1 MAVARQARK
10 ELGPGSSDLEQF
22 ELPGYFA
29 KRQDGSLDLISG
41 ITGVTGP
48 DDYAPRTEKTECTMQ
63 REIPGG
69 NREIDVHLGRHY
81 QSN

>member
-41 ITGVTGP
+41 ITAVTGP
-48 DDYAPRTEKTECTMQ
+48 GGYAPRTEKSECTIQ
-63 REIPGG
+63 CRILAGKC
-69 NREIDVHLGRHY
+69 EIDEHFVASLPK
-81 QSN
+81 